1 MLDNL
6 QILFQILSAALK
18 VGINSSILQMRKL
31 RLREAKKVAQV
42 HGRKLQN
49 QNLYREQPEGVFMF
63 LYPMLPSHRGKRLTL
78 LTASI
83 QAGDE
88 INAWY
93 TADVQEKMAELDCME
108 NTRGFQIL
116 LPSEALCQMLGSP
129 HRHSSSYKCR

>member
-49 QNLYREQPEGVFMF
+49 QNLYREQPEGVFYVF
-63 LYPMLPSHRGKRLTL
+63 ISH
-78 LTASI
+78 ASFP
-83 QAGDE
+83 QRKA
-88 INAWY
+88 
-93 TADVQEKMAELDCME
+93 L
-108 NTRGFQIL
+108 NTVN
-116 LPSEALCQMLGSP
+116 CQ
-129 HRHSSSYKCR
+129 HSSR